1 MTDRKNL
8 EKLQSSRAVH
18 FNFFLNLPILSI
30 TEKNNKKIKKYIKNV
45 VKHTNTKQLK
55 TYNVFYYQCSC
66 LNNF

>member
-8 EKLQSSRAVH
+8 EKLQSSRAVL

-55 TYNVFYYQCSC
+55 PTMFFITNFYVRV
-66 LNNF
+66 